1 MPSGESYYD
10 RGSMDIDHVESMEE
24 STIGGML
31 RKKVYKVDDDMEMSE
46 LRKKAKEMGDGD
58 FVPVSDDYGNE
69 LCVYVDDFP
78 ELAKEARGSEV
89 MFVVR
94 GSINKVESH
103 KDSMMGKPKIRIYVW
118 DSALVHGACGK
129 KKDYK

>member
-1 MPSGESYYD
+1 
-10 RGSMDIDHVESMEE
+10 MDIDHIEDMPE

-31 RKKVYKVDDDMEMSE
+31 KRRVQKVDDDMEMKE
-46 LRKKAKEMGDGD
+46 LRDKVKEMGDGD

-89 MFVVR
+89 MFIVR
-94 GSINKVESH
+94 GSLNKVESH
-103 KDSMMGKPKIRIYVW
+103 KDAMMGKPKIKIYVW
-118 DSALVHGACGK
+118 DAAIVHAACGK